1 MLLQSAVAKILIVA
15 IVAISMFG
23 VVIGAYV
30 MLKLPPTPT
39 PSPTPSSPPSPFI
52 TYTGYKSFNGR
63 ELFKVNVTVKNDG
76 GDGWV
81 KVYAEISI
89 AGQNKEQEPQ
99 RVFLAN
105 GETQSLQFVFEIDPY
120 SISPTLPLGV
130 YPTGIPTPEITYRAW
145 ATID

>member
-1 MLLQSAVAKILIVA
+1 MRKMLLQSAVAKILIVA

-99 RVFLAN
+99 RGFLAN
-105 GETQSLQFVFEIDPY
+105 GETQSL
-120 SISPTLPLGV
+120 
-130 YPTGIPTPEITYRAW
+130 
-145 ATID
+145 